1 HHQRRKNLSILL
13 ACRLSRVGCCGARRS
28 CEEKR
33 SFKAGGKAWG
43 NGEMSL
49 TRTNTAKIYSLL
61 KRRGSL
67 TRREIAERLN
77 LECGEV
83 AARVKELI
91 DSGRLVRK

>member
-1 HHQRRKNLSILL
+1 
-13 ACRLSRVGCCGARRS
+13 
-28 CEEKR
+28 
-33 SFKAGGKAWG
+33 
-43 NGEMSL
+43 MSL

-91 DSGRLVRK
+91 DSGRLVRKGSKISPFTKNPVGCVRVRA